1 MKKVKFV
8 TSSWVDNLQM
18 ATWKAHAGIW
28 IVSYQAGFRKSLHDS
43 GQVAS
48 ETWNL
53 LPEPFLNMFF
63 SFLDQHYINPHYPQ
77 NCKEFLR
84 KKTLA
89 IHLRVRDCKPTI
101 IYTISLSFLLLLPLQ
116 LQILKRFLAQTL
128 ISPNLSTERNFSAC
142 GKYWKKPSIGG
153 WKLKNVLKTQ
163 ELFRPPN

>member
-1 MKKVKFV
+1 MKNCEDSEIHDLLA
-8 TSSWVDNLQM
+8 TNLQVDNLQKV
-18 ATWKAHAGIW
+18 TREVNVRNWTISCHA
-28 IVSYQAGFRKSLHDS
+28 VFRKSLHDS

-116 LQILKRFLAQTL
+116 LQILERFLTQTL

-153 WKLKNVLKTQ
+153 WKLKNVLKT
-163 ELFRPPN
+163 